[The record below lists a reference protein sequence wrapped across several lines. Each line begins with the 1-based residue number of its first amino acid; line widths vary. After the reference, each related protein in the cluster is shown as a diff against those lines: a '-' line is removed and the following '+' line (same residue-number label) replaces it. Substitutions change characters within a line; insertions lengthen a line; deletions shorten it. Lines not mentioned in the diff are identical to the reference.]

1 MQNVANTAQ
10 LQAWNGYEGTH
21 WAEHQDRWNAINANF
36 DLPLFDAAAVQDGDR
51 VLDVGCGG
59 GATTRLAAAAAGR
72 GSALGIDLSA
82 PVLELAQAR
91 TAEAG
96 ITNASYVQG
105 DAQVHPLE
113 ADAFDVAISRFGIMF
128 FADPVAAFGNIAS
141 ALRPGGRIAF
151 LAAAE
156 PAGNEWLMALRS
168 LGALLPTGDFG
179 APGGPGMFSLAD
191 RDTAVSVLTS
201 AGFQHV
207 RAEHVRAH
215 GVWGRDAEE
224 AADFLLCSGPGRHL
238 LEDLGPG
245 TRESVREVL
254 TEQLRPYENS
264 GALPLRSTGWLLTG
278 TRGER
283 TPSA

>member
-1 MQNVANTAQ
+1 MQNVANTDQ
-10 LQAWNGYEGTH
+10 FQAWNGYEGTH
-21 WAEHQDRWNAINANF
+21 WAEQQDRWNAINANF
-36 DLPLFDAAAVQDGDR
+36 DLPLLDAAAIQDGDR

-59 GATTRLAAAAAGR
+59 GATTRLAAATAGR

-82 PVLELAQAR
+82 PVLELARAR

-105 DAQVHPLE
+105 DAQVHPLD
-113 ADAFDVAISRFGIMF
+113 ADSYDVAISRFGVMF
-128 FADPVAAFGNIAS
+128 FADPVAAFGNVAK
-141 ALRPGGRIAF
+141 ALRPGGRIAL

-156 PAGNEWLMALRS
+156 PAENEWLTALHS
-168 LGALLPTGDFG
+168 LGALLPTHDFG
-179 APGGPGMFSLAD
+179 RSGGPGMFSLAD
-191 RDTAVSVLTS
+191 RDTAVSTLTA
-201 AGFQHV
+201 AGFQDV
-207 RAEHVRAH
+207 RAEHVKVY
-215 GVWGRDAEE
+215 GIWGRSAEE
-224 AADFLLCSGPGRHL
+224 AADFLLHSGPGRHL
-238 LEDLGPG
+238 LAGLGPG

-254 TEQLRPYENS
+254 TEQLRPYENA